1 MDIADLCN
9 ELFQLG
15 RSSHRLAGG
24 EGVHMVAVLQQRR
37 RAGPIGIAHTQL
49 EHETVQL
56 GCGQHLRT
64 RRTHRVFRCQH
75 DKGLRQ
81 GPGHA
86 VHGDLQLLHSL
97 QQSGL
102 GLAGGTVDLVRQQ
115 QIGHNGSGLIFQ
127 LAVCLIEYGE
137 TDNIRGQ
144 GIGSELDTLGVQT
157 QGLGKRLG
165 QGRLAHAGHILQQHM
180 ALGQD
185 GQQHLADDVLLA
197 QNDLVDL
204 CLNLICQLV
213 HAFFL
218 FLPMM

>member
-15 RSSHRLAGG
+15 RGSHCLAGR
-24 EGVHMVAVLQQRR
+24 ERVHMMAILQQCR
-37 RAGPIGIAHTQL
+37 RAGPIGIAHAQL

-127 LAVCLIEYGE
+127 LAVCLIEYGKP
-137 TDNIRGQ
+137 DDIRWQ
-144 GIGSELDTLGVQT
+144 GVGGELDTLGVQT
-157 QGLGKRLG
+157 
-165 QGRLAHAGHILQQHM
+165 
-180 ALGQD
+180 
-185 GQQHLADDVLLA
+185 
-197 QNDLVDL
+197 
-204 CLNLICQLV
+204 
-213 HAFFL
+213 
-218 FLPMM
+218 